1 MIPFEEKQFDH
12 MTLQPSKNNEKILDS
27 SKSKSVSKS
36 KNSSRKFEST
46 FGIEEYKSQRNV
58 IVNNV

>member
-46 FGIEEYKSQRNV
+46 FGIEEYKS
-58 IVNNV
+58 